1 MTTLNDPA
9 GRMFIEFFESQGA
22 KFIDADT
29 GDRITVKDNEVV
41 RIKNEEE
48 KIRLS
53 HYSGCY

>member
-48 KIRLS
+48 KQD
-53 HYSGCY
+53 